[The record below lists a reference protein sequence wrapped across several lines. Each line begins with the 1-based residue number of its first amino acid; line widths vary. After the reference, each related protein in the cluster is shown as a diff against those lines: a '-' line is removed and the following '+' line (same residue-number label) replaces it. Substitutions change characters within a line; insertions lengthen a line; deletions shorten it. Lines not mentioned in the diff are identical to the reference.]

1 MLNREKSKCSDRN
14 GGQFRKQQTIVK
26 KIKIYNFTYIIEKA
40 DYSK

>member
-1 MLNREKSKCSDRN
+1 MGVDLGNSRL
-14 GGQFRKQQTIVK
+14 VK